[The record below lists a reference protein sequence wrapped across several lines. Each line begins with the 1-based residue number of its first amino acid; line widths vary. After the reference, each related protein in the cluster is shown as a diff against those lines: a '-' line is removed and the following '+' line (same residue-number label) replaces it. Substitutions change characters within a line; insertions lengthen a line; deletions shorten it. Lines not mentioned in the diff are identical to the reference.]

1 MTIQVSISNGQ
12 LEQKM
17 LKAISKMP
25 PTLRP
30 SSKNV
35 FVEQAIKTYI
45 DSLEKD
51 KVEDILNY
59 INNHNR
65 YLRAKN
71 FYRKLKNFLKFK
83 KFVD

>member
-1 MTIQVSISNGQ
+1 MSAGSAENMCWYLWEEMNRIHDKVKHV
-12 LEQKM
+12 EQKM

-45 DSLEKD
+45 DSLVKD
-51 KVEDILNY
+51 KVIT
-59 INNHNR
+59 
-65 YLRAKN
+65 
-71 FYRKLKNFLKFK
+71 F
-83 KFVD
+83 